1 MADNAPS
8 PAVARFR
15 IILWTLVIV
24 AAVAA
29 TALYFFRPPNAP
41 VGVTGSPFALESTKG
56 GTFTQNDLKGTPSL
70 VFFGYTFC
78 PDVCPTTMAESV
90 QWRQDL
96 GIAPEQLRTIF
107 VTVDPARDT
116 KDVLTTY
123 LAAFDPNIIGLVGNT
138 DQTAAA
144 KASFGVFSEN
154 AAPDKNGAYLVNH
167 TATVFLIGKDGSFK
181 GTIDYGEDTKSAEAK
196 VKRLISG

>member
-56 GTFTQNDLKGTPSL
+56 GTFTQDDLKGTPSL

-196 VKRLISG
+196 IKRLIGG

>member
-56 GTFTQNDLKGTPSL
+56 GTFTQDDLKGTPSL

-196 VKRLISG
+196 VKRLIAG